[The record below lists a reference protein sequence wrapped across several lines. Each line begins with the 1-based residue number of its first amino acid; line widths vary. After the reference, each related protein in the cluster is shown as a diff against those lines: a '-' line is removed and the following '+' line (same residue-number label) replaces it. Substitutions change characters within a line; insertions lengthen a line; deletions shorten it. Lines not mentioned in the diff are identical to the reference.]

1 LPSEAARIHAAG
13 GHVKPADPPAPA
25 RVHEFAAGGGPGL
38 AVARG
43 LGDCRATP
51 LGVIATPEVVTHRV
65 QPQDRFLILAT
76 DGVWEFIGSN
86 EAVEMVEACF
96 TQSRSVSEA
105 AHHLV
110 AKAAEAWN
118 EVEGD
123 YRDDITACI
132 VKLHPTMEALEK
144 AGARA

>member
-1 LPSEAARIHAAG
+1 MW
-13 GHVKPADPPAPA
+13 
-25 RVHEFAAGGGPGL
+25 
-38 AVARG
+38 VAWQ
-43 LGDCRATP
+43 
-51 LGVIATPEVVTHRV
+51 VVTHRV